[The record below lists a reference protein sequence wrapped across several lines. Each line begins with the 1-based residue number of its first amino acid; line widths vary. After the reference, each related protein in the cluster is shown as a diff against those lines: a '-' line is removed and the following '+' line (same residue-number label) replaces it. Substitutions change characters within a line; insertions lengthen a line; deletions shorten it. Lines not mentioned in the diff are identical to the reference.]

1 MEIFD
6 QNKKYINGPINVI
19 RLKGSVNG
27 TKKIIYLFM
36 DQHHPLHIQTE
47 CDNVYSDSIQK
58 YFSENFQKLSK
69 TKKIYDFFLEIRP
82 TEIQNI
88 SRGYDY
94 PAISN
99 LTEIYIIEVWKLFR
113 KIFEFDDQ
121 KNKVSLSKYFTNI
134 RLHYMDVRDYFKNSN
149 KGNLINLFS
158 GIIGPISSMWTNQY
172 INTENLDRV
181 TLNIQDFK
189 IFCQF
194 IRENI
199 TTLISGKPLTTT
211 KTKIIKPKKL
221 NKVWNEEI
229 LYLLNKM
236 YHSYK
241 NDNVK
246 KNLNKQFFIVREDM
260 TQLIKECDNITNNI
274 NQISNFVDANINK
287 LNSGEFGSSYGI
299 TRSEIRNILT
309 NLNNMIERLYTMFI
323 VIFSRFMDIYF
334 LRRFLDKDYITNAIT
349 YTGSAHSCTYIEILT
364 QEFDFVITHTSYSTI
379 SDLSELNR
387 VVKTKKSIELDEI
400 FYPLTLSQC
409 SELSNFPKNFE

>member
-19 RLKGSVNG
+19 RLKGSMNG
-27 TKKIIYLFM
+27 IKKIIYLFM

-99 LTEIYIIEVWKLFR
+99 LTEIYIVEVWKLFR

-246 KNLNKQFFIVREDM
+246 KI
-260 TQLIKECDNITNNI
+260 
-274 NQISNFVDANINK
+274 
-287 LNSGEFGSSYGI
+287 
-299 TRSEIRNILT
+299 
-309 NLNNMIERLYTMFI
+309 
-323 VIFSRFMDIYF
+323 
-334 LRRFLDKDYITNAIT
+334 
-349 YTGSAHSCTYIEILT
+349 
-364 QEFDFVITHTSYSTI
+364 
-379 SDLSELNR
+379 
-387 VVKTKKSIELDEI
+387 
-400 FYPLTLSQC
+400 
-409 SELSNFPKNFE
+409 